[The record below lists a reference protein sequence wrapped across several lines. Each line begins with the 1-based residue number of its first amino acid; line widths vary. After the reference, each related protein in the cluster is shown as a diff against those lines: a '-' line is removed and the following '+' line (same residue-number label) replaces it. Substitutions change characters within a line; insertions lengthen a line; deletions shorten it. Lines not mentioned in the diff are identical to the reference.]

1 MSDFQRAFHSYK
13 SVINGDNPVISVS
26 THEYKKFK
34 SAIIVGSA
42 LIPVLLK
49 NEVYKTAIRITKSN
63 RKAAVIPV
71 SAGLFSVGIPLC
83 GLVGWSAV
91 QAWTLIKRMYFAT
104 YLGTICYFIDDPNH
118 RIYRSSRIM
127 RNLF

>member
-1 MSDFQRAFHSYK
+1 MSDFQRAFHAYK

-34 SAIIVGSA
+34 SAIVVGSA

-71 SAGLFSVGIPLC
+71 SAGLFSVGIPMC

-91 QAWTLIKRMYFAT
+91 QAWTLIK
-104 YLGTICYFIDDPNH
+104 
-118 RIYRSSRIM
+118 
-127 RNLF
+127 